1 MRSFFDHS
9 LTAPYRKK
17 RENLNNDHRAAP
29 LENTRPGHGTF
40 MGIPSYQAGTHAD
53 AVILGIPYDIATH
66 PHRVGSRLGPDH
78 VRFQSIQTRPYL
90 SDGALTAGHGL
101 TVADAGNV
109 VVTPGRSQ
117 EAFASIQSG
126 VAQILDAGAV
136 PVTLGGD
143 GAVTLPQLRAVS
155 ERHPELVVVHLD
167 AHTDSYPVD
176 AEEPF
181 TNASTF
187 THAAAE
193 GLIDVASSFHL
204 GVRGTSSL
212 SGVVDFASQL
222 GYQVSSAQE
231 LLDLGMAG
239 VAGVIREAVGD
250 RPVYL
255 CWDMDI
261 FDPSVAPGVC
271 TPEWGGLSAAQGLEL
286 MRSFAALNLVAV
298 DINTVS
304 PPHDPTGATGS
315 LAARVLLEALHS
327 LA

>member
-1 MRSFFDHS
+1 
-9 LTAPYRKK
+9 
-17 RENLNNDHRAAP
+17 
-29 LENTRPGHGTF
+29 
-40 MGIPSYQAGTHAD
+40 MGIPDYQDGMPAD

-78 VRFQSIQTRPYL
+78 VRFQSVQTRPYL
-90 SDGALTAGHGL
+90 SDGPRTAGHGL

-109 VVTPGRSQ
+109 VVTPGKSV
-117 EAFASIQSG
+117 EAFASIQG
-126 VAQILDAGAV
+126 AVGHILDAGAV

-143 GAVTLPQLRAVS
+143 GAVTLPQLRAVA
-155 ERHPELVVVHLD
+155 ERHPGLVVVHFD
-167 AHTDSYPVD
+167 SHTDCYPVD
-176 AEEPF
+176 PDEPF
-181 TNASTF
+181 TNATTF
-187 THAAAE
+187 THAASE

-212 SGVVDFASQL
+212 GDVVDFASQL
-222 GYQVSSAQE
+222 GYRVLSTQN

-239 VAGVIREAVGD
+239 VANHILETVGN

-255 CWDMDI
+255 CWDMDV

-271 TPEWGGLSAAQGLEL
+271 TPEWGGLSAAQGIEL
-286 MRSFAALNLVAV
+286 MRSFAALNVVGV

-304 PPHDPTGATGS
+304 PPHDPTGSTGS
-315 LAARVLLEALHS
+315 LAARVLLEALHG

>member
-1 MRSFFDHS
+1 M
-9 LTAPYRKK
+9 
-17 RENLNNDHRAAP
+17 NND
-29 LENTRPGHGTF
+29 LDNTRPAHGTF
-40 MGIPSYQAGTHAD
+40 MGIPSYQAGASAD

-90 SDGALTAGHGL
+90 SDGQLTAGHGL
-101 TVADAGNV
+101 TVVDAGNV
-109 VVTPGRSQ
+109 IVTPGKSV
-117 EAFASIQSG
+117 EAFTAIHSAVG
-126 VAQILDAGAV
+126 QILDAGAV

-155 ERHPELVVVHLD
+155 ERHPEFVVVHLD
-167 AHTDSYPVD
+167 AHTDCYPVD

-181 TNASTF
+181 TNATTF
-187 THAAAE
+187 THAASE

-212 SGVVDFASQL
+212 GGVVYFATQL
-222 GYQVSSAQE
+222 GYRVSSAQD
-231 LLDLGMAG
+231 LLDQGMAN
-239 VAGVIREAVGD
+239 VASQILETVGN

-255 CWDMDI
+255 CWDMDV

-271 TPEWGGLSAAQGLEL
+271 TPEWGGLSAAQGIEL

-304 PPHDPTGATGS
+304 PPHDPTGSTGS

>member
-1 MRSFFDHS
+1 
-9 LTAPYRKK
+9 
-17 RENLNNDHRAAP
+17 
-29 LENTRPGHGTF
+29 
-40 MGIPSYQAGTHAD
+40 MGIPSYQTGVDAD

-90 SDGALTAGHGL
+90 SDGPLTAGHGL
-101 TVADAGNV
+101 TVVDAGNV
-109 VVTPGRSQ
+109 IVTPGKSV
-117 EAFASIQSG
+117 EAFAAIHSAVG
-126 VAQILDAGAV
+126 QILDAGAV

-155 ERHPELVVVHLD
+155 ERHPEFVVVHLD
-167 AHTDSYPVD
+167 AHTDCYPVD
-176 AEEPF
+176 ADEPF
-181 TNASTF
+181 TNATTF
-187 THAAAE
+187 THAASE
-193 GLIDVASSFHL
+193 GLIDVPSSFHL

-222 GYQVSSAQE
+222 GYRVSSAQE
-231 LLDLGMAG
+231 ILDLGMAK
-239 VAGVIREAVGD
+239 AASQILETVGSS

-255 CWDMDI
+255 CWDMDV

-271 TPEWGGLSAAQGLEL
+271 TPEWGGLSAAQGIEL